1 MVRRNSTNKPKN
13 KRCEVAMLVDA
24 EMGESNRAG
33 RFVPDSGSMELQVYN
48 ALRAHYQNVVVV
60 PFGPDIPATLIR
72 LCELKPRIVFN
83 LTEWIDTDRTQD
95 YAIAALLDMMKLR
108 YTGTGPAGLQLAR
121 DKAASKELVA
131 AAGVDVARHFTLIP
145 GKAVENRGVPYPLI
159 VKPQL
164 GDGSDEI
171 GKVSLVRSLRELQLR
186 ARSIWTRLKEPLIC
200 EEFIPGRDIYVG
212 MIGNAPR
219 VLAPTEMVVGS
230 RKPGAPRFATYR
242 LKNDGAYRTKWRVTY
257 RLAELPARVRRQV
270 RDYSHAAF
278 HALKMR
284 DYGRLDYR
292 LTDEGRLVFIE
303 ANPNSDL
310 TPHTLGRNLCFV
322 GIEYAKLIPLIV
334 ETARKRYRRR

>member
-1 MVRRNSTNKPKN
+1 MARKN
-13 KRCEVAMLVDA
+13 KQRCDVAMLVDV
-24 EMGESNRAG
+24 EMGETNLAG
-33 RFVPDSGSMELQVYN
+33 RFVPDRGSMELQVYH
-48 ALRAHYQNVVVV
+48 ALSARYRTVVVV

-72 LCELKPRIVFN
+72 LRKLKPRIVFN
-83 LTEWIDTDRTQD
+83 LTEWIDSDRTQD
-95 YAIAALLDMMKLR
+95 YAIAALLDMMKLK
-108 YTGTGPAGLQLAR
+108 YTGTGPEGLQLAR
-121 DKAASKELVA
+121 DKAASKQLVA
-131 AAGVDVARHFTLIP
+131 AAGVDVARHFTLIR
-145 GKAVENRGVPYPLI
+145 GKPVANPGVPYPLI

-171 GKVSLVRSLRELQLR
+171 GKVSLVRSLRELKLR
-186 ARSIWTRLKEPLIC
+186 ARAIWSRLKEPLIC

-212 MIGNAPR
+212 ILGNQPR

-230 RKPGAPRFATYR
+230 RKPGAPKFATYR

-257 RLAELPARVRRQV
+257 RLAKLPARVQRQV
-270 RDYSHAAF
+270 REYSRAAF

-292 LTDEGRLVFIE
+292 LTDDGRLVFIE

-322 GIEYAKLIPLIV
+322 GIEYRNLIPHIV
-334 ETARKRYRRR
+334 ETALKRYRARS